1 VGATGPVDIV
11 VMAILGIAAL
21 RGLFRGLIREAFS
34 IAALAGACLTV
45 KLFAMPLAA
54 WLETATGGEIGG
66 GAAPWLSGAILAVGT
81 MAFVVIAGRFLRR
94 GSRWAGLG
102 WADRAGGAVLGA
114 AEGGLVVVILLV
126 MAALLLGRDHP
137 ALADSR
143 SFAALE
149 RVEQLAKQPPQRTAD
164 VAAPPR

>member
-34 IAALAGACLTV
+34 IAALAGACLAV
-45 KLFAMPLAA
+45 KLFATPLAD
-54 WLETATGGEIGG
+54 WLETTTRGEIGG

-81 MAFVVIAGRFLRR
+81 IAFVVIAGRFLRR

-102 WADRAGGAVLGA
+102 WADRTGGAVLGA

-126 MAALLLGRDHP
+126 MAAVVLGRDHP
-137 ALADSR
+137 TLADSR

-149 RVEQLAKQPPQRTAD
+149 RIEQLAKQPPQRTAD